1 MKGTMTFGPI
11 ELVVIAEALAAAR
24 KHFAAIAGP
33 RADGRVNLIAYD
45 AIGARLLAQIKREI
59 GAKP

>member
-11 ELVVIAEALAAAR
+11 ELVVIAEALANSK
-24 KHFAAIAGP
+24 KHFAALNAP
-33 RADGRVNLIAYD
+33 HDGRISLIAYD
-45 AIGARLLAQIKREI
+45 AIAARLLAQIKREI